1 LWTLAGRQGGAA
13 SHGQLIALGLGE
25 GAIRHRIARGDLH
38 PKHRGVYA
46 VGPPDL
52 TFDGELFAA
61 LLAVGEDAA
70 ISDVTALAL
79 WGAAPVYDDEPIHV
93 VVPADLRHPEN
104 RDGIQV
110 HRRTPMPPVA
120 RCRGIRVVEPIYA
133 LLDVAVSWS
142 PSRLETAI
150 NEADR
155 LGLLR
160 VDAAERLLDELAGK
174 RGIKNLRRALRA
186 HTVTDSD
193 LERRFLRLVRR
204 ASLPKPRTQ
213 AVVCGLRVDFHWPDL
228 RLVVETDGLTYHRT
242 PTQQARDRRRDQIL
256 TAAGLT
262 PLRFTNA
269 QVRRDETTVIATLK
283 AVAKR
288 QMAT

>member
-1 LWTLAGRQGGAA
+1 LWALAARQAGVAA
-13 SHGQLIALGLGE
+13 HEQLRELGLGE
-25 GAIRHRIARGDLH
+25 GAIRHRVARGDLH

-61 LLAVGEDAA
+61 LLAVGADAA
-70 ISDVTALAL
+70 ISHVTALGL
-79 WGAAPVYDDEPIHV
+79 WGIAFAGDDEPIHV
-93 VVPADLRHPEN
+93 AVPAERHPEH
-104 RDGIQV
+104 RDGIRV
-110 HRRTPMPPVA
+110 HRRTPMPPVTE
-120 RCRGIRVVEPIYA
+120 CRGIAVVEPIYA
-133 LLDVAVSWS
+133 LLDVAVSW
-142 PSRLETAI
+142 PRDGLQTAI

-160 VDAAERLLDELAGK
+160 FDAAVQLLDGLAGR
-174 RGIKNLRRALRA
+174 RGVKNLRRALRA
-186 HTVTDSD
+186 HVVTDSD
-193 LERRFLRLVRR
+193 LERRFLRLVKQ
-204 ASLPKPRTQ
+204 AGLSMPQTQ
-213 AVVCGLRVDFHWPDL
+213 TVICGLRVDFYWAEL

-242 PTQQARDRRRDQIL
+242 PAQQARDRRRDQIL

-269 QVRRDETTVIATLK
+269 QVRRDAATVIATLT

-288 QMAT
+288 QLST